1 MKKTRNYIY
10 VAIGIVVF
18 VAGLCLMK
26 KADSPQAFMRALP
39 FICIG
44 AGSGLLGYGFSNI
57 LTNKIYQNNPD
68 MKKQMDI
75 NHHDERNITIVNRAK
90 AKAYDVMIFVFSILI
105 LVFALIGMEALPVL
119 LLVLAYLFVQGIAV
133 YYRCK
138 YEKEM

>member
-10 VAIGIVVF
+10 VAIGMVVF
-18 VAGLCLMK
+18 IAGLCLTK

-44 AGSGLLGYGFSNI
+44 AGSGLLAYGFSNI
-57 LTNKIYQNNPD
+57 VTNKIYQKNPD

-75 NHHDERNITIVNRAK
+75 NNHDERNITIVNRAK
-90 AKAYDVMIFVFSILI
+90 AKAYDVLILVFSILI
-105 LVFALIGMEALPVL
+105 MAFALMGIEALPML
-119 LLVLAYLFVQGIAV
+119 LLVFAYLFVQGIAV